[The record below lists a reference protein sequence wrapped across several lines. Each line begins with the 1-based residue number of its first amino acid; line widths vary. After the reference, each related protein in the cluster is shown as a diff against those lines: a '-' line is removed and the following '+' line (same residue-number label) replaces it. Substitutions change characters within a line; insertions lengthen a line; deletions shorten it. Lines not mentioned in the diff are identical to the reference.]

1 MPLNLIQK
9 NDMIK
14 TQKERKQNMANIN
27 EEHREME
34 QEKTQK
40 EEQGVQEVLPV
51 NTKAK
56 DTFFKTVYAS
66 EERRRELAYI
76 QRAGRKEKQSGYV
89 MPCNVTN
96 VADYLELLIKRG
108 IFVDLLTDQ
117 EVCNMTMAQFYHRR
131 SISV

>member
-14 TQKERKQNMANIN
+14 TQNESKQNMANIN
-27 EEHREME
+27 GEHREME
-34 QEKTQK
+34 QENTQK

-66 EERRRELAYI
+66 EERRWKLAML
-76 QRAGRKEKQSGYV
+76 R
-89 MPCNVTN
+89 T
-96 VADYLELLIKRG
+96 
-108 IFVDLLTDQ
+108 
-117 EVCNMTMAQFYHRR
+117 
-131 SISV
+131 